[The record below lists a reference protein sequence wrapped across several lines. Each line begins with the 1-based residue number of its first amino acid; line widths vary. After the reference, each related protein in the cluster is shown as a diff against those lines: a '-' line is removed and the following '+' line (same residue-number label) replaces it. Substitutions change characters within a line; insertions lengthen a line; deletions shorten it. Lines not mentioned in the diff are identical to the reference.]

1 MKFIIGICLLF
12 MLSIGSV
19 SAVPSLSAPKTEAT
33 KSESSSFL
41 QPIKLKIFKWNA
53 EINRQVQKRMKALKD
68 HPTPAVIL
76 SAVFAAFLYGVLHT
90 LGPGHGKMVVASYF
104 MTHGARF
111 WRGIF
116 VGAQIAFS
124 HVAGAVFLVLTTD
137 FAMRQI
143 LANTDQALYWMR
155 TISFSLIFLIG
166 LYMFWRAWRHA
177 FGKEVSSSCSHCN
190 HGHHEHD
197 ETSQKHQSRREAVMS
212 WIVGAVP
219 CTGSLLILL
228 YSMAHDV
235 LYLGLLMVFFVALG
249 MAVTVTI
256 IGWVCIFGKQHI
268 VDRYFTLGG
277 SGHKLQISLEVLG
290 SVMIM
295 FIGATLFI
303 AINL

>member
-1 MKFIIGICLLF
+1 MKFIFGLCFVFLLVA
-12 MLSIGSV
+12 GSL
-19 SAVPSLSAPKTEAT
+19 AAAPSLSGPKAEVT
-33 KSESSSFL
+33 KSESTSFL

-53 EINRQVQKRMKALKD
+53 EINRHVQKRMKALKD
-68 HPTPAVIL
+68 DPSPAVIA

-90 LGPGHGKMVVASYF
+90 LGPGHGKMVVATYF
-104 MTHGARF
+104 ITHGARF

-116 VGAQIAFS
+116 VGAQIAIS
-124 HVAGAVFLVLTTD
+124 HVAGAVLLVLTTD

-177 FGKEVSSSCSHCN
+177 FGKTVSSTCRHCH
-190 HGHHEHD
+190 HGHG
-197 ETSQKHQSRREAVMS
+197 ETEQKQQNWREAIMS

-228 YSMAHDV
+228 YAMAHDV
-235 LYLGLLMVFFVALG
+235 LYLGLLMVFFVAIG
-249 MAVTVTI
+249 MAVTVTL
-256 IGWVCIFGKQHI
+256 IGWFCIFGKQHI
-268 VDRYFTLGG
+268 VDRYFTLGR
-277 SGHKLQISLEVLG
+277 SGHTIHISLEILG

-295 FIGATLFI
+295 LIGAALFM

>member
-1 MKFIIGICLLF
+1 MKFIVGLCLVFL
-12 MLSIGSV
+12 LSVGTV
-19 SAVPSLSAPKTEAT
+19 AAAPSLSGPKAEVEQ
-33 KSESSSFL
+33 SESSSFL
-41 QPIKLKIFKWNA
+41 QPLKLKIFKWNA
-53 EINRQVQKRMKALKD
+53 EINRQVQKRMKELKD
-68 HPTPAVIL
+68 HPSPVVIL

-104 MTHGARF
+104 ITHGAHF

-116 VGAQIAFS
+116 VGAQVAFS
-124 HVAGAVFLVLTTD
+124 HVAGAVLLVLTTD
-137 FAMRQI
+137 FAMRKI

-166 LYMFWRAWRHA
+166 FYMFWRAWRHA
-177 FGKEVSSSCSHCN
+177 FGKDVSSSCSHCN
-190 HGHHEHD
+190 HGHG
-197 ETSQKHQSRREAVMS
+197 ETEQKKQSWREAIMS
-212 WIVGAVP
+212 WTVGAVP

-235 LYLGLLMVFFVALG
+235 LYLGLLMVFFVAIG
-249 MAVTVTI
+249 MAITVTL

-290 SVMIM
+290 SIMIM
-295 FIGATLFI
+295 LIGATLFI